1 MGSLKLTS
9 VRKLRTLLLLSQL
22 TSMILKDKLPRML
35 ELFPV
40 SMSSELSTSQL
51 PLPSPTVLISNPLKR
66 RTFSSSISEVVL
78 SISPSSPLRKVSSRS
93 RPLTVIPISV
103 EKISIT
109 SLLISAWLISRRRL
123 DSISPRTQEPSEDSE
138 LNARRPRESSQVHI
152 KPQLIARP
160 LLKVRT
166 TTPTSPEPSSRSSA
180 WTSSESA
187 CLQSRMSSRML
198 KLVRDKY
205 TKSFLSVDLPES
217 QRFNPCFPISSTE
230 RPSTNPS
237 TLMRPLLMELLSKPL
252 FSLDKV
258 TRRPKSFFFSM
269 LPHFPWVLRPLVEL

>member
-22 TSMILKDKLPRML
+22 ISTILKDKLPRML

-40 SMSSELSTSQL
+40 STSSELSTSQL

-66 RTFSSSISEVVL
+66 RTSSSSISEVVP
-78 SISPSSPLRKVSSRS
+78 SMSPSSPLRKVPSRS

-109 SLLISAWLISRRRL
+109 SLSISAWLISRRRL

-152 KPQLIARP
+152 KPQLSARP

-166 TTPTSPEPSSRSSA
+166 TTPTSP
-180 WTSSESA
+180 
-187 CLQSRMSSRML
+187 
-198 KLVRDKY
+198 D
-205 TKSFLSVDLPES
+205 
-217 QRFNPCFPISSTE
+217 N
-230 RPSTNPS
+230 RPQQIY
-237 TLMRPLLMELLSKPL
+237 K
-252 FSLDKV
+252 KA
-258 TRRPKSFFFSM
+258 
-269 LPHFPWVLRPLVEL
+269 